1 MKNTDEVLIANS
13 KGNLR
18 QIKIKTFNING
29 LPWKYSRMIKLSN
42 LEFYDFFFF
51 GFKAEKKQYQYF
63 VSVMFLLPFIKKNVR
78 FAFIFLNN

>member
-18 QIKIKTFNING
+18 QIKKKNFNING

-63 VSVMFLLPFIKKNVR
+63 VSVMFLLPFIKKMLDLLSY
-78 FAFIFLNN
+78 F

>member
-18 QIKIKTFNING
+18 QIKKKTFNING

-63 VSVMFLLPFIKKNVR
+63 VSVMFLLPFIKKKC
-78 FAFIFLNN
+78 

>member
-18 QIKIKTFNING
+18 QIKKKNFNING
-29 LPWKYSRMIKLSN
+29 LPWKYSHMIKLSN

-63 VSVMFLLPFIKKNVR
+63 VSVMFLLPFIKKMLDLLSY
-78 FAFIFLNN
+78 F